1 MLKML
6 DELFNTADAVLE
18 GRESINRLREFPEG
32 KPERR
37 PVENPFKRS
46 ALIVSGDRVKHLRKV
61 FSRPADVIIL
71 NVEDGVSDENKPFA
85 RLLIRKLLLN
95 TDFDGSKEI
104 VIRINPIDSPFF
116 YDDLTELLPALPH
129 AVRLSKVRSPE
140 EVVALDRIISAYETS
155 RGIERGFVKIQLSVE
170 TPQAVERLPEI
181 LSASDRINAVYLG
194 ILDLFAE
201 LSLPQKFQSGR
212 LGDFVRS
219 SFVFHSRSRG
229 VYPIAPAYQD
239 YKDLEGFER
248 EAELEREMGFAGKMC
263 ISVKQVEIANK
274 VFSPTEEEVEEA
286 RQIVEVYEKAIEE
299 GKGGVTWNGKFIDQ
313 PIYRSALNT
322 LRFSRP

>member
-1 MLKML
+1 METLS
-6 DELFNTADAVLE
+6 ELFDLADTVLE
-18 GRESINRLREFPEG
+18 GRENLERLKEFPEREPLR
-32 KPERR
+32 K

-61 FSRPADVIIL
+61 FSRPADVIIF

-85 RLLIRKLLLN
+85 RLLIRKLLSN
-95 TDFDGSKEI
+95 TDFDGSKEV

-140 EVVALDRIISAYETS
+140 DVVALDRLISAYETA
-155 RGIERGFVKIQLSVE
+155 RGVERGFIKIQLSVE

-181 LSASDRINAVYLG
+181 LSASERINAVYLG

-201 LSLPQKFQSGR
+201 LSLPQKFQSGK
-212 LGDFVRS
+212 LGEFIREA
-219 SFVFHSRSRG
+219 FVFHSRSRG

-239 YKDLEGFER
+239 YKDLEGFEK

-263 ISVKQVEIANK
+263 ISVKQVEIANR
-274 VFSPTEEEVEEA
+274 VFLPAEEEIEEA
-286 RQIVEVYEKAIEE
+286 RKIVEVYEKALKE
-299 GKGGVTWNGKFIDQ
+299 GKGGVAYNGKFIDQ
-313 PIYRSALNT
+313 PIYRSALNI
-322 LRFSRP
+322 LRFCGS